1 MERKLLHGKL
11 HDLTLKYCA
20 YLNGTAIMNQLFVYG
35 TLCPNR
41 ENAHILGGIGGDWQ
55 KASVHGTI
63 HILDWGPD
71 QGLPAIV
78 LNEQDPLVDG
88 YLFITEKLEQNWQM
102 LDDFEGFQ
110 YKRIS
115 VEVILESGEK
125 TDAWTYVMK
134 PQESK

>member
-1 MERKLLHGKL
+1 MINVILWRTEFN
-11 HDLTLKYCA
+11 LKK
-20 YLNGTAIMNQLFVYG
+20 GMMMNQLFVYG

-41 ENAHILGGIGGDWQ
+41 ENAHILGEIGGDWQ
-55 KASVHGTI
+55 KAAVHGTV

-71 QGLPAIV
+71 QGLPAII

-110 YKRIS
+110 YERIS

-134 PQESK
+134 PK

>member
-11 HDLTLKYCA
+11 HDLALKYCA

-71 QGLPAIV
+71 QGLPAII

-110 YKRIS
+110 YERIS

-125 TDAWTYVMK
+125 TDAWTYVMNE
-134 PQESK
+134 QV